1 MRWIVFDYGEVIS
14 KPTAAL
20 PTLADLLGVT
30 AEDLVTAYWAHRDAY
45 DRGLPDP
52 EYWRAVAA
60 DAGAA
65 VAVDDALAA
74 RLTEVDVAG
83 WMHPEPSTLA
93 LLAELDE
100 AGVPLALLSNAPS
113 SFGRAA
119 ERQAWTRHFRHLVFS
134 GDLGVAKPDE
144 RIWQALARRLGAR
157 PADCVFLD
165 DRQVNIDGAVAA
177 GMAGVLWR
185 GSAPA
190 RDELVRLSVLN
201 SGV

>member
-14 KPTAAL
+14 KPTEAL
-20 PTLADLLGVT
+20 PTLAGLLGVT
-30 AEDLVTAYWAHRDAY
+30 AEALSPAYWAHRHSY
-45 DRGLPDP
+45 DLGLPDA
-52 EYWRAVAA
+52 EYWRVVAA
-60 DAGAA
+60 DAGSA
-65 VAVDDALAA
+65 VPVDEELAA

-83 WMHPEPSTLA
+83 WMHPEPATLA

-113 SFGRAA
+113 SFGRVA

-134 GDLGVAKPDE
+134 GDLGVGKPDE
-144 RIWQALARRLGAR
+144 RIWRELARRLDAR
-157 PADCVFLD
+157 PEDCVFLD
-165 DRQVNIDGAVAA
+165 DRQVNVDGAVAA

-190 RDELVRLSVLN
+190 RDELVRLSVL
-201 SGV
+201 GG